1 VKDPAGHHARR
12 RWGVAVAAIIMEEED
27 VGVVVIPVA
36 HWPVVVDVS
45 PVVKKVRER
54 LTTVACIRV

>member
-1 VKDPAGHHARR
+1 V
-12 RWGVAVAAIIMEEED
+12 VAIIIMEEED

-54 LTTVACIRV
+54 ERE